1 MKIRERNIN
10 TSIMDKKKG
19 LDNLR
24 KVVSDADKIVSTAR
38 NEGVTTP
45 KQFAKVFESTP
56 TTLSSN
62 EVKAQVAAL
71 NDFSDGKMSYSQ
83 MRSRCG

>member
-1 MKIRERNIN
+1 
-10 TSIMDKKKG
+10 MDKKKG
-19 LDNLR
+19 LNKLT
-24 KVVSDADKIVSTAR
+24 KVVSDADKILNAASK
-38 NEGVTTP
+38 EGVTTL

-56 TTLSSN
+56 PSTLSSN

>member
-1 MKIRERNIN
+1 
-10 TSIMDKKKG
+10 MDKKKG
-19 LDNLR
+19 LDNLS
-24 KVVSDADKIVSTAR
+24 KVVSDADKILSTAR

-45 KQFAKVFESTP
+45 KQFAKVFESMP
-56 TTLSSN
+56 PSTLSSN

>member
-1 MKIRERNIN
+1 
-10 TSIMDKKKG
+10 MDKKKG
-19 LDNLR
+19 LDNLT
-24 KVVSDADKIVSTAR
+24 KVVSDADKILNAASK
-38 NEGVTTP
+38 EGVTTP
-45 KQFAKVFESTP
+45 KQFAKVFERMPPSTL
-56 TTLSSN
+56 TSN

>member
-1 MKIRERNIN
+1 
-10 TSIMDKKKG
+10 MDKKKG
-19 LDNLR
+19 LNKLT
-24 KVVSDADKIVSTAR
+24 KVVSDADKILSTSR
-38 NEGVTTP
+38 KEGVTTP

-56 TTLSSN
+56 PSTLSSN